1 LPLLSADDNLP
12 TVERDPSLE
21 NLLLLD
27 GEIMAVGGGFSA
39 RFVARRVPASDERPH
54 GIMYSLTLH
63 GPGGER
69 VLGYD
74 NAHPLTLRR
83 GAGTWRTPRHDHRHR
98 RDGRAEP
105 YEFRDAAGLLED
117 FWTDVEDV
125 IRREGME
132 P

>member
-1 LPLLSADDNLP
+1 MEPDA
-12 TVERDPSLE
+12 SLE

-39 RFVARRVPASDERPH
+39 RFVARRVPANAERPH

-83 GAGTWRTPRHDHRHR
+83 GARTWRTPRRDHRHR

-105 YEFRDAAGLLED
+105 YEFRDAASLVED

-125 IRREGME
+125 LRQEGME